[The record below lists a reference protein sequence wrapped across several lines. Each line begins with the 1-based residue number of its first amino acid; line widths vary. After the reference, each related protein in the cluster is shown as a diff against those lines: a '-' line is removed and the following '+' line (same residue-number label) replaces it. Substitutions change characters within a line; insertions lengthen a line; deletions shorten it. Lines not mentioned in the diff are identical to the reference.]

1 MQEIERKFLVHTQ
14 LWETLEKPEPTDIV
28 QAYLSDN
35 KNCTVRVRTKG
46 NRGFLTVKGITTGI
60 TRTEFE
66 YEISVADAL
75 QMVSELCDQS
85 ISKQRYKI
93 PVGPHVWEVDVFGGK
108 LAPLI
113 IAEIE
118 LESEDTAFEI
128 PDWIDRE
135 VSDDPQ
141 YYNSNLIHRI

>member
-14 LWETLEKPEPTDIV
+14 LWEALSKPEPTPIV

-35 KNCTVRVRTKG
+35 KNCTVRVRIKG
-46 NRGFLTVKGITTGI
+46 KRGFLTVKGITTGI

-66 YEISVADAL
+66 YEIPVADAL
-75 QMVSELCDQS
+75 QMVEELCEKS

-93 PVGPHVWEVDVFGGK
+93 AVGPHIWEVDVFGGK

-118 LESEDTAFEI
+118 LESEDAAFDI

-141 YYNSNLIHRI
+141 YYNSNLIHRV